1 MEDAWFTG
9 LADELARCLV
19 DAETCADACERLLE
33 AVVRD
38 GEAGHEGLRV
48 ALVVP
53 AAVARVLGELID
65 EPPQLVLAAAR
76 LCRDRGAAA
85 IAQVEA
91 LGGRIDGAEAL
102 AALRA
107 SVESCS
113 RLLDAA
119 PSD

>member
-1 MEDAWFTG
+1 MDDAWFTG

-19 DAETCADACERLLE
+19 DAEICADACERLLE
-33 AVVRD
+33 SALHD
-38 GEAGHEGLRV
+38 GDGGLQEGLRN

-53 AAVARVLGELID
+53 AAVARVLVELIE

-76 LCRDRGAAA
+76 LCRDRSAVA

-91 LGGRIDGAEAL
+91 LAGRVDGDEAL

-107 SVESCS
+107 SVDSCS
-113 RLLDAA
+113 RLLEAVT
-119 PSD
+119 

>member
-1 MEDAWFTG
+1 MGETWFTG

-33 AVVRD
+33 AALRD
-38 GEAGHEGLRV
+38 GDAALQECLREALI
-48 ALVVP
+48 VP
-53 AAVARVLGELID
+53 AAVARVLIELID

-85 IAQVEA
+85 IVHVEA
-91 LGGRIDGAEAL
+91 LAGRVDGAEAV

-107 SVESCS
+107 SVDSCS
-113 RLLDAA
+113 RLLEAV
-119 PSD
+119 P